1 MTGRR
6 RRAMLGGKRVTV
18 PGCTKEK
25 LMTETLSSP
34 GGTPPHSE
42 APEGFV
48 NSWLQGPFAP
58 ADQEVTEYDL
68 KVTGT
73 IPAELEDGRLLRVG
87 PNPVDPQDP
96 VTYNW
101 FTGNGMVHGVR
112 IRDGKAEWYRSRFVR
127 DDEVARS
134 KGIDPLPGPRQL
146 GGGAQ
151 YVADNIVNTH
161 TFAHAGK
168 TWAFAEAGVLPV
180 ELSYEL
186 ECLAKSDFRGTL
198 NGSWT
203 GHPHRDPRSGELHG
217 MSYYHDWQHVSYQVV
232 DTSGKVRRT
241 VDVPTP
247 GRPVVHD
254 FALTQRY
261 AVFLDGPVNYA
272 DELLKAGYDF
282 PFLWDF
288 EYPTRWVLIPR
299 DACGGEPVSVE
310 VERWAVF
317 HILGAY
323 DRPDGQVALIG
334 ASYDQLF
341 VTDHTGP
348 GEKPGT
354 LNLFLI
360 DPKTG
365 KTKVEILDDQ
375 PQEMPR
381 MDERIT
387 GDKFRYGYFSSRDNG
402 MSTLIKRDFDA
413 PTRDTAKETYAYG
426 PGRFGMEA
434 VFVPRTPDSAEDDGW
449 LMTYVTDMTTRT
461 ADVVL
466 LHAQDLAAGPVATI
480 HIPHRVPIGFHGN
493 WIPDSEMEQQRK
505 MLG

>member
-1 MTGRR
+1 MQ
-6 RRAMLGGKRVTV
+6 
-18 PGCTKEK
+18 E
-25 LMTETLSSP
+25 
-34 GGTPPHSE
+34 
-42 APEGFV
+42 FV

-58 ADQEVTEYDL
+58 ADQEVTAYDL
-68 KVTGT
+68 KVTGQ
-73 IPAELEDGRLLRVG
+73 IPAELEDGRLLRIG
-87 PNPVDPQDP
+87 PNPVGPQDP
-96 VTYNW
+96 LTYNW

-134 KGIDPLPGPRQL
+134 RGLPRLPGPEQL

-161 TFAHAGK
+161 TFAHAGR

-186 ECLAKSDFRGTL
+186 ECLAKSDFSGTL

-217 MSYYHDWQHVSYQVV
+217 MSYYHGWQHVSYQVI
-232 DTSGKVRRT
+232 DTTGKVRRT
-241 VDVPTP
+241 VDVPVP

-261 AVFLDGPVNYA
+261 AVFLDGPVNYS

-299 DACGGEPVSVE
+299 DGTPGEPLSVE

-323 DRPDGQVALIG
+323 DRADGQVALIG
-334 ASYDQLF
+334 ASYDKLF

-360 DPKTG
+360 DPVTG

-381 MDERIT
+381 MDDRIT
-387 GDKFRYGYFSSRDNG
+387 GDKFRYGYFSSRDQG
-402 MSTLIKRDFDA
+402 ISTLIKRDFDA
-413 PTRDTAKETYAYG
+413 PAKDGAKETYAYG

-434 VFVPRTPDSAEDDGW
+434 VFVPRTPDAAEDDGW

-461 ADVVL
+461 ADVVI

-493 WIPDSEMEQQRK
+493 WVPDSELAQQRAR
-505 MLG
+505 LA

>member
-1 MTGRR
+1 
-6 RRAMLGGKRVTV
+6 
-18 PGCTKEK
+18 
-25 LMTETLSSP
+25 MTETQP
-34 GGTPPHSE
+34 RAAAPQ
-42 APEGFV
+42 APEGFR
-48 NSWLQGPFAP
+48 NNWLEGPFAP
-58 ADQEVTEYDL
+58 VDQEVTVHDL
-68 KVTGT
+68 KVTGS
-73 IPAELEDGRLLRVG
+73 IPADLDGRLLRVG
-87 PNPVDPQDP
+87 PNPVDPENP

-112 IRDGKAEWYRSRFVR
+112 IRGGKAEWYRNRFVR

-134 KGIDPLPGPRQL
+134 RDVPRLPGPEQL

-161 TFAHAGK
+161 IFAQAGK

-186 ECLAKSDFRGTL
+186 DCLAKSDFGGSL

-217 MSYYHDWQHVSYQVV
+217 MSYYHGWQHVSYQVIDV
-232 DTSGKVRRT
+232 QGNVRRT
-241 VDVPTP
+241 VDVPVH

-254 FALTQRY
+254 CALTRRY
-261 AVFLDGPVNYA
+261 AIFLDGPVAYSG
-272 DELLKAGYDF
+272 ELLKAGFDF

-299 DACGGEPVSVE
+299 DGVPGDVISVE

-323 DRPDGQVALIG
+323 DRLDGQVALIG

-341 VTDHTGP
+341 VTDRTGP

-360 DPKTG
+360 DPRTG

-381 MDERIT
+381 LDDRIT
-387 GDKFRYGYFSSRDNG
+387 GDKFRYGYFSSRDQG
-402 MSTLIKRDFDA
+402 FSTLIKRDFDA
-413 PTRDTAKETYAYG
+413 GMKENFSYG

-434 VFVPRTPDSAEDDGW
+434 VFVPRTPDAAEDDGW
-449 LMTYVTDMTTRT
+449 LMTYVTDMTTKT
-461 ADVVL
+461 ADVVI

-493 WIPDSEMEQQRK
+493 WIPDSELEQQRK
-505 MLG
+505 ALTHQ

>member
-1 MTGRR
+1 MTDVEP
-6 RRAMLGGKRVTV
+6 RAAA
-18 PGCTKEK
+18 P
-25 LMTETLSSP
+25 
-34 GGTPPHSE
+34 E

-58 ADQEVTEYDL
+58 VDEEVTAYDL

-87 PNPVDPQDP
+87 PNPIDPQNP

-134 KGIDPLPGPRQL
+134 QGADPLPGPKQL

-161 TFAHAGK
+161 VFAQAGK

-186 ECLAKSDFRGTL
+186 DCLAKSDFGGSL

-217 MSYYHDWQHVSYQVV
+217 MSYYHGWNHVSYQVI
-232 DTSGKVRRT
+232 DAGGTVRRT
-241 VDVPTP
+241 VDVPVH

-254 FALTQRY
+254 CALTQRY
-261 AVFLDGPVNYA
+261 AVFLDGPVAYS

-299 DACGGEPVSVE
+299 DGVGGEPVSVA

-323 DRPDGQVALIG
+323 DLPDGRVALVG
-334 ASYDQLF
+334 AAYDQLF

-348 GEKPGT
+348 GERPGT

-360 DPKTG
+360 DPATG
-365 KTKVEILDDQ
+365 KTKVEILDDV

-381 MDERIT
+381 MDDRIT
-387 GDKFRYGYFSSRDNG
+387 GDKFRYGYFSSRDQG
-402 MSTLIKRDFDA
+402 VSTLIKRDFDA
-413 PTRDTAKETYAYG
+413 GVMGTATKETFSYG

-434 VFVPRTPDSAEDDGW
+434 VFVPRTPGAAEDDGW

-461 ADVVL
+461 ADVVI

-493 WIPDSEMEQQRK
+493 WVPDSE
-505 MLG
+505 LGSSYTA

>member
-1 MTGRR
+1 
-6 RRAMLGGKRVTV
+6 
-18 PGCTKEK
+18 
-25 LMTETLSSP
+25 MTETQFPP
-34 GGTPPHSE
+34 GGTTPRTPRGEPDGKASVSDSQSKSAAPQ

-48 NSWLQGPFAP
+48 NTWLQGPFAP
-58 ADQEVTEYDL
+58 VDQEVTEYDL

-73 IPAELEDGRLLRVG
+73 IPQELGDGRLVRVG
-87 PNPVDPQDP
+87 PNPVDQRSP

-134 KGIDPLPGPRQL
+134 KGISPLPGPRQL

-186 ECLAKSDFRGTL
+186 ECVAKSNFGGTL

-217 MSYYHDWQHVSYQVV
+217 MSYYHDWHHVSYQVI

-288 EYPTRWVLIPR
+288 EYPTRWVLVPR
-299 DACGGEPVSVE
+299 DGVGGAPVSVE

-323 DRPDGQVALIG
+323 DMPDGRVALVG
-334 ASYDQLF
+334 AAYDQLF

-348 GEKPGT
+348 GEKPGS
-354 LNLFLI
+354 LNLFVI
-360 DPKTG
+360 DPATG

-381 MDERIT
+381 MDDRIT
-387 GDKFRYGYFSSRDNG
+387 GEKFRYGYFSSRDQG
-402 MSTLIKRDFDA
+402 ISTLIKRDFDA
-413 PTRDTAKETYAYG
+413 GTKESYPYG

-434 VFVPRTPDSAEDDGW
+434 VFVPRTPDAAEDDGW
-449 LMTYVTDMTTRT
+449 LMTYVTDMKTRT
-461 ADVVL
+461 ADVVI
-466 LHAQDLAAGPVATI
+466 LHAQDLNAGPVATI

-493 WIPDSEMEQQRK
+493 WIPDSELDAQRRAAG
-505 MLG
+505 LAE

>member
-1 MTGRR
+1 
-6 RRAMLGGKRVTV
+6 
-18 PGCTKEK
+18 
-25 LMTETLSSP
+25 MTETQSPP
-34 GGTPPHSE
+34 GGATPE
-42 APEGFV
+42 APDGFV

-58 ADQEVTEYDL
+58 VDQEVTEYDL

-186 ECLAKSDFRGTL
+186 ECLAKSDFGGTL

-217 MSYYHDWQHVSYQVV
+217 MSYYHGWQHVSYQVI

-272 DELLKAGYDF
+272 DELLKAGFDF

-299 DACGGEPVSVE
+299 DAGGEPVSAE

-334 ASYDQLF
+334 ASYDRLF

-381 MDERIT
+381 MDDRIT
-387 GDKFRYGYFSSRDNG
+387 GDKFRYGYFSSRDKG
-402 MSTLIKRDFDA
+402 ISTLIKRDFDA
-413 PTRDTAKETYAYG
+413 PARDTAKETYAYG

-461 ADVVL
+461 ADVVI

-493 WIPDSEMEQQRK
+493 WIPDSEIERQRK

>member
-1 MTGRR
+1 
-6 RRAMLGGKRVTV
+6 
-18 PGCTKEK
+18 
-25 LMTETLSSP
+25 MTETQP
-34 GGTPPHSE
+34 RPAAE

-58 ADQEVTEYDL
+58 VAREVTEYDL

-134 KGIDPLPGPRQL
+134 KRIDPLPGPRQL

-186 ECLAKSDFRGTL
+186 ECLAKSDFGGTL

-272 DELLKAGYDF
+272 DELLTAGYDF

-288 EYPTRWVLIPR
+288 EYPTRWVLVPR
-299 DACGGEPVSVE
+299 DPAGGEPVSVE

-387 GDKFRYGYFSSRDNG
+387 GDKFRYGYFSSRDGG

-413 PTRDTAKETYAYG
+413 PTRDSAKEVYAYG

-449 LMTYVTDMTTRT
+449 LMTYVSDMTTRT
-461 ADVVL
+461 ADVVI

-505 MLG
+505 LLG